1 MTGQKIGFAGVG
13 RMGAPMVRRLLEAGY
28 EVTVFDPNAEAV
40 SSLQERGARAALTP
54 AELAKNSDI
63 IFLSLPT
70 PDIVEQVIGGENG
83 MIEAGGER
91 IVVDLSTTGPSVAQ
105 KMAAMLSSVG
115 MLPVDCP
122 VSGGVAGA
130 ERGTLAL
137 MAACANDV
145 LPRIRPVLEN
155 LGTLTHVGE
164 QVGMAQML
172 KVLNNIISVTS
183 LAICSEALVAGVKAG
198 LDPQIMMDVINAG
211 SGRTNATT
219 DKIPKYVL
227 TRQFDFG
234 FALGLSAKDLRLCI
248 EETAKLGAPMAVGG
262 AVRQMVDAAV
272 EHLGPAADLTEI
284 IRPLEQQAGVEVSG
298 DRKER

>member
-1 MTGQKIGFAGVG
+1 MTGQQIGFAGIG

-28 EVTVFDPNAEAV
+28 EVIVFDPNVEAV
-40 SSLQERGARAALTP
+40 SSLLEKGARTASTP
-54 AELAKNSDI
+54 AELAKRSDL
-63 IFLSLPT
+63 IFMSLPT
-70 PDIVEQVIGGENG
+70 PDVVEQVIGGENG
-83 MIEAGGER
+83 LIEAGGGR
-91 IVVDLSTTGPSVAQ
+91 IVIDLSTTGPSVAQ
-105 KMAAMLSSVG
+105 KMAALLSRANMV
-115 MLPVDCP
+115 PVDCP

-137 MAACANDV
+137 MAACSNDV
-145 LPRIRPVLEN
+145 LQRIRPVLEN

-172 KVLNNIISVTS
+172 KVLKNIISVTS

-248 EETAKLGAPMAVGG
+248 EETAKLGVTMAVGG

-272 EHLGPAADLTEI
+272 EHLGPNADLTEI
-284 IRPLEQQAGVEVSG
+284 IRPIEQQTGVEVTG
-298 DRKER
+298 VRKEP